1 MVMNKKAISP
11 VVATALLLVV
21 AVVAVVGFQTWFASY
36 QSGVETQVEGEADG
50 GGSVQVHRLEVN
62 DEEDPE
68 DGVLL
73 RLFIS
78 SEDELDV
85 GGADDGGDIMING
98 QALDPNA
105 CHVGEEGDDETSGD
119 GNVEEVICE
128 AGEGDDLGDVFEG
141 DPGISEGDTVDV
153 MIQTDDQVYSISTI
167 TRSMD

>member
-62 DEEDPE
+62 DEEVTGE
-68 DGVLL
+68 DVLL

-85 GGADDGGDIMING
+85 GGADGGDIMING
-98 QALDPNA
+98 DALDNDV
-105 CHVGEEGDDETSGD
+105 CHVGEEEDDETSGD
-119 GNVEEVICE
+119 GNVEEVTC
-128 AGEGDDLGDVFEG
+128 EGDERDLGDMFEG

-167 TRSMD
+167 ARSMD